1 MKKILITGITGQDG
15 IFLTSLLKKNYLDCE
30 IIGISR
36 NKNNKDFLKNLNF
49 LGCKNMENI
58 KFLKLDLLN
67 FNEVNNTIRDFHPDF
82 VYNLSGPSSVY
93 DSIKNPFFEN
103 EIKIIFKNL
112 TEALLKN
119 NNLCNFFQASSS
131 EMFGKQEN
139 TTLNESSEFFPNS
152 PYAKG
157 KLNNHLLVKDYH
169 EKYNWKIFS
178 GIMFNH
184 ESIFR
189 SNHYLIMKIIENVID
204 ISKNKK
210 NKLTIGSL
218 TYERDWSYAGDVVD
232 AIYNIANNGKSYTYV
247 IGSGKSYTIKNILE
261 IIFFRFNLNWEKF
274 TEVNTQIL
282 RKGDPEKVT
291 SNPKK
296 IKLDLNWSVKKPFEE
311 TIFEIIDFKL
321 NQKSFD
327 D

>member
-112 TEALLKN
+112 TEAL
-119 NNLCNFFQASSS
+119 
-131 EMFGKQEN
+131 
-139 TTLNESSEFFPNS
+139 
-152 PYAKG
+152 
-157 KLNNHLLVKDYH
+157 
-169 EKYNWKIFS
+169 
-178 GIMFNH
+178 
-184 ESIFR
+184 
-189 SNHYLIMKIIENVID
+189 
-204 ISKNKK
+204 
-210 NKLTIGSL
+210 
-218 TYERDWSYAGDVVD
+218 
-232 AIYNIANNGKSYTYV
+232 
-247 IGSGKSYTIKNILE
+247 
-261 IIFFRFNLNWEKF
+261 
-274 TEVNTQIL
+274 
-282 RKGDPEKVT
+282 
-291 SNPKK
+291 
-296 IKLDLNWSVKKPFEE
+296 
-311 TIFEIIDFKL
+311 
-321 NQKSFD
+321 
-327 D
+327 